1 MEERHPFYSN
11 NKIQKDYKYHE
22 NNMIVHDAYNELD
35 KLIGQ
40 KNELDKLIGLR
51 SKDSD
56 KFQITEI
63 LDHKFGESS
72 GKASPL
78 SQIRGSI

>member
-1 MEERHPFYSN
+1 
-11 NKIQKDYKYHE
+11 
-22 NNMIVHDAYNELD
+22 MIVHDAYNELD

-56 KFQITEI
+56 KF
-63 LDHKFGESS
+63 
-72 GKASPL
+72 
-78 SQIRGSI
+78 